1 MGTNIFTPVILTLDF
16 ELFLENFNLDSIIRI
31 VSPRALIFNNIILL
45 QDLSEGTKNFNTV
58 TLTFEFDLFFE
69 NFNFANKV

>member
-1 MGTNIFTPVILTLDF
+1 MGTNIFTPVTLTLDF

-58 TLTFEFDLFFE
+58 TLTFEFDLFF
-69 NFNFANKV
+69 